1 MLCRQQRKFL
11 VGNLKVLNIKYKING
26 GTSVT
31 EEQGDHSILIIAKL
45 SSLKNR
51 EKAKLLS

>member
-31 EEQGDHSILIIAKL
+31 EQHGDHSILIIAKL

-51 EKAKLLS
+51 EEAKLRT